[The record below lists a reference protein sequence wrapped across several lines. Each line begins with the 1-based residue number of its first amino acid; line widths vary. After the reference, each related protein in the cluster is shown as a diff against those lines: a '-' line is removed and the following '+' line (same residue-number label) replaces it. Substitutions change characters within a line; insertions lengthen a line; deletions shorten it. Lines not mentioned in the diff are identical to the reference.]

1 MKQWNVDVY
10 DTDGLEGCGNKAGLT
25 PLFMKPKFGMEEFS
39 VVHFAGP
46 VKYGVTE
53 VDKQKFLPK
62 SMWGKEKIPADSPTI
77 DSFTTKNRD
86 KVPESLVKCP
96 GWDTPT

>member
-1 MKQWNVDVY
+1 MEVY
-10 DTDGLEGCGNKAGLT
+10 DTGGLEGCGNKEGLT
-25 PLFMKPKFGMEEFS
+25 PLFVKPKFGMEEFS

-86 KVPESLVKCP
+86 KVPESLVKCLC
-96 GWDTPT
+96 WDTRTSYY

>member
-53 VDKQKFLPK
+53 VDKVWRRSPPPPVHAGPKDFL
-62 SMWGKEKIPADSPTI
+62 
-77 DSFTTKNRD
+77 
-86 KVPESLVKCP
+86 
-96 GWDTPT
+96 